1 MLDSNTL
8 GSSPAAERKTQIDP
22 RSNKAKKY
30 TDVLEASD
38 LRDSDTARS
47 NQVSNSFFFFSIPDL
62 IPRTVIRTKF
72 RTHLFVVVDKS

>member
-8 GSSPAAERKTQIDP
+8 GSSPAAGRKTWIDP

-47 NQVSNSFFFFSIPDL
+47 NQVSNSFFFHSGSNSPNGYS
-62 IPRTVIRTKF
+62 
-72 RTHLFVVVDKS
+72 DKISNTSLCCC